1 MEYCQLYAY
10 YKPVHLVIYK
20 TSWLAMALFFLSL
33 SLGEGIGN
41 TQHKIDKN
49 QLPLLIPPMK
59 FDLRENDVILTSQ
72 WGNWP
77 HRDAVKK
84 PPHWL
89 SPIISQSLID
99 FFQVSMTIG
108 G

>member
-49 QLPLLIPPMK
+49 QLPLHIMRDS
-59 FDLRENDVILTSQ
+59 FYHILYHVFS
-72 WGNWP
+72 
-77 HRDAVKK
+77 
-84 PPHWL
+84 
-89 SPIISQSLID
+89 
-99 FFQVSMTIG
+99 
-108 G
+108 